1 MEVSNGNYTCY
12 KECVKNGWFGEFG
25 IVSSQETPSGFW
37 NNYDNCLEEAKKYSS
52 ITDLQFNRYGCYLGI
67 IRNGWRKIFDDIYTK
82 DLVRKWNYDACKE
95 EAKKYKSKTE
105 MKKGNQ
111 SAYVASVK
119 RGWIDEFF
127 TNQKLPNGYWNDFA
141 HIQEEALK
149 WKNAREFAING
160 KGAYNAAKRNGWLD
174 KIKYCNE
181 KQ

>member
-1 MEVSNGNYTCY
+1 M
-12 KECVKNGWFGEFG
+12 
-25 IVSSQETPSGFW
+25 
-37 NNYDNCLEEAKKYSS
+37 
-52 ITDLQFNRYGCYLGI
+52 
-67 IRNGWRKIFDDIYTK
+67 
-82 DLVRKWNYDACKE
+82 E

-174 KIKYCNE
+174 KLKYCNE